1 MTNEESM
8 RTWYLISE
16 VKAAYKNGRDFTVV
30 GLRNIIFEPD
40 EEILLDLKGADFR
53 GCDLSSVEF
62 YLCDLQSADFTGAN
76 LEGCEFIDCYFGDA
90 PVLKGA
96 ENIRA
101 RKPKSP
107 YYHKN
112 YLQFYNIFDIKMP
125 LDTVGQE
132 LIVYKFLMARNS
144 DEELEL
150 AIAKLLVPAE
160 AKRIVFKYSKC
171 RCEKAKVLDIYSIDK
186 TRHFT
191 YGFSCMYDR
200 HFKYTVG
207 EEVCADKFDED
218 AKLVCAHGIHFFL
231 TEEEAIE
238 YSEEF

>member
-1 MTNEESM
+1 MAELFEL
-8 RTWYLISE
+8 TWNDAPE
-16 VKAAYKNGRDFTVV
+16 VYAAYVNGRDFRNVD
-30 GLRNIIFEPD
+30 LRNVCFGDYANEPVNL
-40 EEILLDLKGADFR
+40 EGADFR
-53 GCDLSSVEF
+53 GCDLSSTEF
-62 YLCDLQSADFTGAN
+62 CYCNLVNADFTGAN

-101 RKPKSP
+101 RKPKSCH
-107 YYHKN
+107 YSEDL
-112 YLQFYNIFDIKMP
+112 YLYNIFNITMP

-144 DEELEL
+144 DEEFEV

-160 AKRIVFKYSKC
+160 AKRIVFKGSKC
-171 RCEKAKVLDIYSIDK
+171 RCEKARVLDIYSIDK
-186 TRHFT
+186 TRHFA

-218 AKLVCAHGIHFFL
+218 AKLICAHGIHFFL
-231 TEEEAIE
+231 TEEEAVE

>member
-1 MTNEESM
+1 MVELPELSWNE
-8 RTWYLISE
+8 IPE
-16 VKAAYKNGRDFTVV
+16 VYAAYINGRDFRNVD
-30 GLRNIIFEPD
+30 LRNVSFGYYVEQIINLE
-40 EEILLDLKGADFR
+40 GADFR
-53 GCDLSSVEF
+53 GCDLSSTEF
-62 YLCDLQSADFTGAN
+62 CYCNLYGADFTGAN

-101 RKPKSP
+101 HKWKSTN
-107 YYHKN
+107 YYKN
-112 YLQFYNIFDIKMP
+112 YLRLYYILNIEMP

-144 DEELEL
+144 DEEFEL
-150 AIAKLLVPAE
+150 AIAKLLIPAE
-160 AKRIVFKYSKC
+160 AKRIVFKYNKC

-186 TRHFT
+186 THHFA

-218 AKLVCAHGIHFFL
+218 AKLICAHGIHFFL

>member
-1 MTNEESM
+1 MDELFVSFWNDAP
-8 RTWYLISE
+8 E
-16 VKAAYKNGRDFTVV
+16 VYAAYVNGRDF
-30 GLRNIIFEPD
+30 RNVDLHNLCFGDYADEPVN
-40 EEILLDLKGADFR
+40 LKGANFM
-53 GCDLSSVEF
+53 GCDLSSTEF
-62 YLCDLQSADFTGAN
+62 CYCNLVNADFTGAN

-90 PVLKGA
+90 PVLKGVV
-96 ENIRA
+96 NIRA
-101 RKPKSP
+101 HARKSCH
-107 YYHKN
+107 YSEDL
-112 YLQFYNIFDIKMP
+112 YLCSIFDIKMP
-125 LDTVGQE
+125 LETVGQE

-144 DEELEL
+144 DEEFEL

-160 AKRIVFKYSKC
+160 AKRIVFKDSKC

-186 TRHFT
+186 TRHFA

-207 EEVCADKFDED
+207 EEVCADSFDED